1 MTNTV
6 FDPGQ
11 VAQIANEIYRIVT
24 ILDSQLKTLEATPS
38 KRDVDYNLLEQI
50 EMGTGILGINVTD
63 LMSFETSPTFRQ
75 AVFDTVYPFP
85 SRFVRDAR
93 LEVILSYVYV
103 MVLAFQKNIP
113 YEFFRNGLHHSKAIK
128 LMEANVKYFQG
139 LVRVRP

>member
-63 LMSFETSPTFRQ
+63 LMSFEIPVEQR
-75 AVFDTVYPFP
+75 TVAMSFLGDVQKELCGLLDNFKEKALR
-85 SRFVRDAR
+85 S
-93 LEVILSYVYV
+93 LE
-103 MVLAFQKNIP
+103 
-113 YEFFRNGLHHSKAIK
+113 
-128 LMEANVKYFQG
+128 QG
-139 LVRVRP
+139 AAAPL